1 MKLLRACTY
10 YVNEQ
15 PLTLSLSGLIEA
27 AQKHALFQPC
37 TGSDERK
44 EGFDL
49 LPEEEGGSFAYEVE
63 GLYVLRYRVQSKL
76 LPGSVVN
83 DELRKRMHAIH
94 VAEGRKVGGK
104 EKKELKEQIKIEL
117 LSKAFTKDGFTYVY
131 IDTHNNNIVVESTSQ
146 KQCDSVI
153 SALIKM
159 IPDMVAKPWNV
170 EESAANTLKNL
181 FLKEHE
187 EQPEHSIFGDE
198 IRLQGGVDGSIH
210 YKKVNLWHPS
220 IFTTIEE
227 HPLTEISM
235 IMDDVTFTFIPQT
248 CQWKGINTS
257 TMMEEHKESFKEME
271 HALLRT
277 EATMLLQRDLTQ
289 RLFTYMSSLLTAQA

>member
-1 MKLLRACTY
+1 MKLLRSCTY
-10 YVNEQ
+10 YTNEQ
-15 PLTLSLSGLIEA
+15 PITLSLSGLIEA
-27 AQKHALFQPC
+27 VQKHALFQPC
-37 TGSDERK
+37 NGADERK

-49 LPEEEGGSFAYEVE
+49 LSEDEGGSFAYETE
-63 GLYVLRYRVQSKL
+63 GLYVLRYRVQTKL

-83 DELRKRMHAIH
+83 DELRKRIQAIQT
-94 VAEGRKVGGK
+94 AESRKVAGK

-131 IDTHNNNIVVESTSQ
+131 IDTVHQNVVIESASQ
-146 KQCDSVI
+146 KQCDNVI
-153 SALIKM
+153 GALVRIA
-159 IPDMVAKPWNV
+159 PDLTLKPWNV
-170 EESAANTLKNL
+170 DESAANTLKNL
-181 FLKEHE
+181 FLAEHE
-187 EQPEHSIFGDE
+187 AQPEHSLFGDE

-235 IMDDVTFTFIPQT
+235 VMEDVTFTFIPQT

-257 TMMEEHKESFKEME
+257 AIMDEHKESFKEME
-271 HALLRT
+271 HAILRT

-289 RLFTYMSSLLTAQA
+289 RLFQHMHDLLVTS